1 MISLDQWLSSGGD
14 VRKKGKWERKLS
26 PFYLKTQTN
35 NNKKNPLYFK
45 HVQTTNSWLLLRME
59 WPYDNSHFYFF
70 YFNDV

>member
-35 NNKKNPLYFK
+35 NNKKNPYILNMCKQQIHGYF
-45 HVQTTNSWLLLRME
+45 
-59 WPYDNSHFYFF
+59 
-70 YFNDV
+70 